1 MCRWDASRS
10 SWPRSPR
17 RSARPAWAPGRRR
30 RRGTVAGI
38 VGTVTPSGGLLAD
51 SSAYDDVVRAPAAM
65 VVVAGRTAQGRRVV
79 RGIRSDLRGR
89 FRVRLP
95 VGTYT
100 FGLRVGSRLRTP
112 VRVRAGR
119 TARVRLTQY
128 PPATGKR
135 VTL

>member
-1 MCRWDASRS
+1 MG
-10 SWPRSPR
+10 
-17 RSARPAWAPGRRR
+17 RPALVMAALAAAICPACLGGASQAPEARS
-30 RRGTVAGI
+30 GTVAGI
-38 VGTVTPSGGLLAD
+38 VVAVAPSDGLLAD
-51 SSAYDDVVRAPAAM
+51 NSAYDDLVRAPAAM

-89 FRVRLP
+89 FWVRLP

-100 FGLRVGSRLRTP
+100 FELRVGSRLRTP

-128 PPATGKR
+128 PPASGKR